1 MKRNMNYLYF
11 ILSEIE
17 GDYAESLTFRDIY
30 KKWMR
35 IEPRSDQEIKDF
47 TFAND
52 LLISEAFIEPR
63 NPSAEGTVLMGVLF
77 MTWKGFDL
85 LDQLRPHGS
94 LNDRDRTRA
103 LPGD

>member
-1 MKRNMNYLYF
+1 MKRNMDYLYF

-17 GDYAESLTFRDIY
+17 SDYVESLTFKKIL

-35 IEPRSDQEIKDF
+35 IEPRSDQEVKDF

-52 LLISEAFIEPR
+52 LLISEAFIEHR
-63 NPSAEGTVLMGVLF
+63 NPSAEGTMVMGVLF

-94 LNDRDRTRA
+94 LNDNDRTRGVA
-103 LPGD
+103 G